1 MGHYTSIQL
10 KSKIILTFF
19 TIQILIFQFKVF
31 SSFLKDKTM
40 SRFIY
45 LTFLAEVQ
53 SSNVDILKKERNNW
67 VKMPKWEWLTRGRD
81 DYFSLFWKIEIIRGL
96 AVGLTLQQ
104 LGGLLESN

>member
-1 MGHYTSIQL
+1 
-10 KSKIILTFF
+10 
-19 TIQILIFQFKVF
+19 
-31 SSFLKDKTM
+31 M

-53 SSNVDILKKERNNW
+53 SSNVDILKKEINNW